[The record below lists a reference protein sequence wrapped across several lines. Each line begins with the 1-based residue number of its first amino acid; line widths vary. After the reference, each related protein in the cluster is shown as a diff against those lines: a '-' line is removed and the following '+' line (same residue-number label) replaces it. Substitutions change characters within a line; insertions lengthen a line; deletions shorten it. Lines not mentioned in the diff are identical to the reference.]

1 MISIKDVG
9 LEIKSD
15 ISDVSLREELINNA
29 MVILTT
35 LQGTN
40 PQDRAMGFVSGD
52 ILGQCQQS

>member
-40 PQDRAMGFVSGD
+40 PQDRGGH
-52 ILGQCQQS
+52 